1 MNASEPP
8 VTPLTIFLILV
19 ALATLVAG
27 QLLLKWAL
35 SDRDES
41 QPPASPPPTRRHRA
55 WVFAGGILGM
65 TISFFVNL
73 GLLQDYDLSLIF
85 PFQGLSV
92 IIVIICARIFLKERL
107 TFPLVIGAL
116 CITVG
121 VILVSAS

>member
-1 MNASEPP
+1 M
-8 VTPLTIFLILV
+8 TPLTLFLILV

-35 SDRDES
+35 SDDENPAH
-41 QPPASPPPTRRHRA
+41 PPRTRRQQTFI
-55 WVFAGGILGM
+55 FAGGILAM

-73 GLLQDYDLSLIF
+73 GLLQEHDLSLVF

-92 IIVIICARIFLKERL
+92 IIVMLCARFFLKERL
-107 TFPLVIGAL
+107 TFPLVLGAL

-121 VILVSAS
+121 VMLVSAS